1 MTIKQNLE
9 NKEQKISLIAA
20 GVLIAALLGKID
32 CTYCSSTKEEP
43 IKRTGPQLIETDDNN
58 QQKVVHEKER
68 TKQNAHISALGIT
81 LKKTTKS
88 EIAHKFSIIEI
99 GYVNGFPGYEVVWL
113 DTKNLSLGDMSIK
126 KAGIIVNPQGVTEQ
140 ITLIFNGKVFH
151 KLNSILSKK
160 YPLKSKEEPFVG
172 DCSAR
177 YETKDD
183 VVFLEQPHMGGFVTH
198 LVYLS
203 KEMNDVA
210 EAYNQKEKKQTQQ
223 EIENQL

>member
-1 MTIKQNLE
+1 M
-9 NKEQKISLIAA
+9 
-20 GVLIAALLGKID
+20 
-32 CTYCSSTKEEP
+32 
-43 IKRTGPQLIETDDNN
+43 
-58 QQKVVHEKER
+58 
-68 TKQNAHISALGIT
+68 
-81 LKKTTKS
+81 
-88 EIAHKFSIIEI
+88 
-99 GYVNGFPGYEVVWL
+99 
-113 DTKNLSLGDMSIK
+113 
-126 KAGIIVNPQGVTEQ
+126 
-140 ITLIFNGKVFH
+140 
-151 KLNSILSKK
+151 SKK